1 MILFSRHDIHSK
13 VGLQPSR
20 PSASTQAVSSSS
32 SSGLGSLA
40 RGQTGG
46 QGDLGQEQEVT
57 QDMQSDL
64 YDLALLQIF
73 SLLIIDQHTFE
84 TVHCHTFMPM
94 EYTTSIMSCKL
105 GDDPNPYYVVGTGI
119 IHPEESEPK
128 TGRLVVFS
136 WADGKLTQVS

>member
-1 MILFSRHDIHSK
+1 MYEIISSLILFSRHDIHSK

-57 QDMQSDL
+57 QDIRLIKL
-64 YDLALLQIF
+64 Y
-73 SLLIIDQHTFE
+73 II
-84 TVHCHTFMPM
+84 
-94 EYTTSIMSCKL
+94 I
-105 GDDPNPYYVVGTGI
+105 
-119 IHPEESEPK
+119 
-128 TGRLVVFS
+128 
-136 WADGKLTQVS
+136 ADFLPPHH